1 MTEPIPVPPHAVSV
15 VIPVYQGASTLPG
28 LIAQL
33 ARFADEFCTTDG
45 HRVKVAEVL
54 LVHDNG
60 PDNSAVVIRE
70 LAERYWFVRAVWLSR
85 NFGQHPAT
93 LAGMASSGGD
103 WIVTMDEDGQHDPAA
118 IGAMLDVAMERQAD
132 LVYARPVNRPP
143 HGAVRNVASRM
154 AKQLIA
160 ASAGSKAAKDFHSY
174 RLVLGEVGRSVA
186 AYAGAGAYLDVAMS
200 WVARR
205 IETCPVA
212 LREEGG
218 RPSGYSFRS
227 LSSHFWRMVISSG
240 TRGLRLV
247 SLLGVLAAIGGF
259 GIAGYLVIA
268 RLFSDL
274 HTPQGW
280 PSMMATILVCS
291 GAILFSLGV
300 IAEYIGV
307 NVNMAMGRPLYLIVS
322 DPAAGPLGR
331 HPAAGGKRE
340 SDQSR
345 PEPAEE
351 MGRSE
356 LTDPGQRP
364 LTGSP
369 QPGSADLDPV
379 VRGSERR
386 QRTGTTSRDAWEP
399 ADSRGSRRERVG
411 NLWRAGERIGR

>member
-1 MTEPIPVPPHAVSV
+1 MTEPISVPPHAVSV
-15 VIPVYQGASTLPG
+15 VIPVYQGAHTLPG
-28 LIAQL
+28 LIAQIAPL
-33 ARFADEFCTTDG
+33 VDEFTTSGG
-45 HRVKVAEVL
+45 HRARVAEIL

-60 PDNSAVVIRE
+60 PDNSAAVIRD
-70 LAERYWFVRAVWLSR
+70 LANRYPFVRAVWLSR

-118 IGAMLDVAMERQAD
+118 IGSMLDVAMVRQAD
-132 LVYARPVNRPP
+132 LVYARPVNSPP

-205 IETCPVA
+205 TETCPVA

-227 LSSHFWRMVISSG
+227 LGSHFWRMVISSG

-259 GIAGYLVIA
+259 GIAGYLIIA

-331 HPAAGGKRE
+331 HPADGTPTADP
-340 SDQSR
+340 SQ
-345 PEPAEE
+345 PEPAYAAD
-351 MGRSE
+351 RSNPIDR
-356 LTDPGQRP
+356 DPAHAR
-364 LTGSP
+364 
-369 QPGSADLDPV
+369 SAEPSAAD
-379 VRGSERR
+379 RGPDRR
-386 QRTGTTSRDAWEP
+386 QPAGADTPDPAGSR
-399 ADSRGSRRERVG
+399 RSRRERVSSP
-411 NLWRAGERIGR
+411 WRAGERIGR